1 MKAQLLTHYS
11 SVDYSP
17 LELVDS
23 PRPEPKAGEVLIKV
37 AACGVCHTDLH
48 LVEGEL
54 SHKNLPIIPGHQI
67 VGTIHETGEK
77 VTRWKKGDRVG
88 VPWLYSACGQCEF
101 CKTGRENLC
110 DNGRFTGYHVNGGF
124 AEFVVAKEEFVYR
137 LPHALSDVQAAP
149 LLCAGVIGY
158 RAVRLSD
165 IRPGG
170 RIGLFGFGASA
181 HIAIQ
186 ILHHCN
192 CEVYVFTRTEKHR
205 QLAKDLGAT
214 WTGAASDKPPHQ
226 IESAVIFAPAGELV
240 PAALR
245 VLQKGGTISLAGI
258 HMSTIPAIEYSLLYE
273 ERTVRSVAN
282 STRQD
287 VEGLLDMASIIGVK
301 TEVESYPL
309 DEANQVLQRMKRS
322 EIRGSAVLTIG

>member
-23 PRPEPKAGEVLIKV
+23 PRPEPNAGEVLIKV
-37 AACGVCHTDLH
+37 ADCGVCHTDLH

-54 SHKNLPIIPGHQI
+54 PYKNLPIIPGHQI
-67 VGTIHETGEK
+67 VGTIHESGEK

-110 DNGRFTGYHVNGGF
+110 DSGRFTGYHVNGGF

-137 LPHALSDVQAAP
+137 LPHTLSDAQAAP

-186 ILHHCN
+186 ILQHCN
-192 CEVYVFTRTEKHR
+192 CEVYVFTRSEKHR
-205 QLAKDLGAT
+205 QLAKELGAT
-214 WTGAASDKPPHQ
+214 WTGAASDKPPRQ

-258 HMSTIPAIEYSLLYE
+258 HMSTIPAMDYSLLYE

-287 VEGLLDMASIIGVK
+287 VEGLLDLASIIGVK

-309 DEANQVLQRMKRS
+309 EEANQVLQRLKRS
-322 EIRGSAVLTIG
+322 EIRGSAVLTPS